1 MGNWKNITL
10 HLTDIDLKDAFNK
23 LSYLDIISVT
33 IQDKRTP
40 NDSDWYDDPNNPT
53 NIDNETHKIV
63 LLIDFTYPTINLIN
77 EAQFILG
84 LNSLPKYNED
94 IFEDKDWV
102 KFTQSQFEEILISKS
117 LRVLPPWVKKT
128 DFRGESIYIEP
139 GSGFGTGTHPTTKLC
154 LRWIEK
160 SLKKNQTV
168 LDFGSGSGIL
178 SIAVRKITRNEITG
192 VEIDQ
197 LAIDNAYH
205 NNKINGLKI
214 KYALYKDFSLNKKY
228 DTVIS
233 NILASVLITLSE
245 DFRLITKK
253 ELVLSGILTNQ
264 KEIVIAKYKD
274 WIDLKLVYES
284 EDWCLL
290 YGKLKS

>member
-53 NIDNETHKIV
+53 NIDNETHQIV

-178 SIAVRKITRNEITG
+178 SIAVSKITRNEITG

-253 ELVLSGILTNQ
+253 ELVLSGILTSQ

>member
-10 HLTDIDLKDAFNK
+10 HLTDIDLKVAFNK

-33 IQDKRTP
+33 IQDKRTL
-40 NDSDWYDDPNNPT
+40 NDSDWYEYPNNPT
-53 NIDNETHKIV
+53 NIDNDTHEII
-63 LLIDFTYPTINLIN
+63 LLIDFTYPTISLIK
-77 EAQFILG
+77 ETQFILG
-84 LNSLPKYNED
+84 LKSLPKYNED

-102 KFTQSQFEEILISKS
+102 KFTQSQFKEILISKS

-128 DFRGESIYIEP
+128 DFKGHSIYIEP

-154 LRWIEK
+154 LRWIEQ

-178 SIAVRKITRNEITG
+178 SIAVRKITRNKILG

-197 LAIDNAYH
+197 LAIDNANH

-214 KYALYKDFSLNKKY
+214 KYVLSKHFSRNKKY

-253 ELVLSGILTNQ
+253 ELVLSGILISQ
-264 KEIVIAKYKD
+264 KEIVIAKYKN
-274 WIDLKLVYES
+274 WIDLKLVDKS

-290 YGKLKS
+290 HGKLKS

>member
-40 NDSDWYDDPNNPT
+40 NDSDWYDDPNNPS

-154 LRWIEK
+154 LRWIEE

-178 SIAVRKITRNEITG
+178 SIAVSKITRNEITG

-214 KYALYKDFSLNKKY
+214 KYALSKDFSLNKKY

-253 ELVLSGILTNQ
+253 ELVLSGILTSQ

>member
-84 LNSLPKYNED
+84 LDSLPKYNED

-117 LRVLPPWVKKT
+117 FAVSLPWLSSSSFISIKKAISFPPSNRLTTAGVIREIENIRVKK
-128 DFRGESIYIEP
+128 SA
-139 GSGFGTGTHPTTKLC
+139 
-154 LRWIEK
+154 
-160 SLKKNQTV
+160 
-168 LDFGSGSGIL
+168 IL
-178 SIAVRKITRNEITG
+178 ILNYFLFVAKIG
-192 VEIDQ
+192 KV
-197 LAIDNAYH
+197 
-205 NNKINGLKI
+205 
-214 KYALYKDFSLNKKY
+214 F
-228 DTVIS
+228 
-233 NILASVLITLSE
+233 
-245 DFRLITKK
+245 
-253 ELVLSGILTNQ
+253 
-264 KEIVIAKYKD
+264 EIV
-274 WIDLKLVYES
+274 VN
-284 EDWCLL
+284 
-290 YGKLKS
+290 